1 MSQPNNNNNNA
12 TAPKLPST
20 NTPKLPIPPTT
31 KTTTRTKKHIG
42 GLKDIIH
49 KNIKK
54 PSVINHNKPSS
65 TQQQQQQQQQQKKT
79 ALTPANNKL
88 MKEKFAKIDNSLKD
102 LLKACKSNTS
112 SFDYLKQ
119 YNLMMVN
126 YQQKLET
133 LKQQEM
139 IKRSMNSVVSG
150 FQAAAAATRSPVTER
165 RKSLGF
171 NRSNQK
177 RQIANQ
183 GSPKELL
190 HQLEQMG
197 IDQKELNKSFKKVY
211 EEKMTQKDQ
220 DDGLNIERAKVLLLD
235 AFESRDPNH
244 VS

>member
-1 MSQPNNNNNNA
+1 
-12 TAPKLPST
+12 
-20 NTPKLPIPPTT
+20 
-31 KTTTRTKKHIG
+31 
-42 GLKDIIH
+42 
-49 KNIKK
+49 
-54 PSVINHNKPSS
+54 
-65 TQQQQQQQQQQKKT
+65 
-79 ALTPANNKL
+79 
-88 MKEKFAKIDNSLKD
+88 
-102 LLKACKSNTS
+102 
-112 SFDYLKQ
+112 
-119 YNLMMVN
+119 MMVN

-150 FQAAAAATRSPVTER
+150 FQAAAASAATRLPVTER
-165 RKSLGF
+165 RASLSF
-171 NRSNQK
+171 NRSNKK

-235 AFESRDPNH
+235 AFESRDQNH

>member
-1 MSQPNNNNNNA
+1 MSQPNNNNA

-20 NTPKLPIPPTT
+20 STPKLPIPP
-31 KTTTRTKKHIG
+31 TTRTKKHIG
-42 GLKDIIH
+42 GLKNIIH

-65 TQQQQQQQQQQKKT
+65 TQQQQQQQQQKKA

-139 IKRSMNSVVSG
+139 IQRSMNSVVSG
-150 FQAAAAATRSPVTER
+150 FQAAAAAAAIRSPVTEH
-165 RKSLGF
+165 KTSLGF

-211 EEKMTQKDQ
+211 EDKMTQKDQ

>member
-31 KTTTRTKKHIG
+31 RTKKHIG
-42 GLKDIIH
+42 GLKNIIH
-49 KNIKK
+49 KNI
-54 PSVINHNKPSS
+54 
-65 TQQQQQQQQQQKKT
+65 QQQQQQQQQKKA

-150 FQAAAAATRSPVTER
+150 FQAAAAAATRSPVTER

>member
-1 MSQPNNNNNNA
+1 MIKN
-12 TAPKLPST
+12 
-20 NTPKLPIPPTT
+20 
-31 KTTTRTKKHIG
+31 
-42 GLKDIIH
+42 IIH
-49 KNIKK
+49 KNI
-54 PSVINHNKPSS
+54 
-65 TQQQQQQQQQQKKT
+65 QQQQQQQQQQKKA

-165 RKSLGF
+165 RTSLAF

>member
-1 MSQPNNNNNNA
+1 MSQPNNNNA

-20 NTPKLPIPPTT
+20 STPKLPIPP
-31 KTTTRTKKHIG
+31 TTRTKKHIG
-42 GLKDIIH
+42 GLKNIIH
-49 KNIKK
+49 NNIKR
-54 PSVINHNKPSS
+54 PSVINHNKPSR
-65 TQQQQQQQQQQKKT
+65 TQQQQQQQQQKKA

-150 FQAAAAATRSPVTER
+150 FQAAAAAATRSPVTER

-211 EEKMTQKDQ
+211 EDKMTQKDQ

>member
-31 KTTTRTKKHIG
+31 RTKKHIG
-42 GLKDIIH
+42 GLKNIIH

-65 TQQQQQQQQQQKKT
+65 TQQQQQQQQQKKA

-119 YNLMMVN
+119 YNCLFV
-126 YQQKLET
+126 
-133 LKQQEM
+133 
-139 IKRSMNSVVSG
+139 
-150 FQAAAAATRSPVTER
+150 FW
-165 RKSLGF
+165 SLAPPILF
-171 NRSNQK
+171 S
-177 RQIANQ
+177 A
-183 GSPKELL
+183 
-190 HQLEQMG
+190 
-197 IDQKELNKSFKKVY
+197 
-211 EEKMTQKDQ
+211 
-220 DDGLNIERAKVLLLD
+220 
-235 AFESRDPNH
+235 
-244 VS
+244 

>member
-31 KTTTRTKKHIG
+31 RTKKHIG
-42 GLKDIIH
+42 GLKNIIH
-49 KNIKK
+49 KNI
-54 PSVINHNKPSS
+54 
-65 TQQQQQQQQQQKKT
+65 QQQQQQQQQKKA

-150 FQAAAAATRSPVTER
+150 FQAAAAAATRSPVTER
-165 RKSLGF
+165 RTSLLF